1 MFGPRGLWVV
11 VGLLALSAQP
21 AVAGPLGE
29 LHAGNGTVVGALPAR
44 DGASLGKRA
53 VQVGSTRI
61 TSTAVELRRVRLL
74 GGQIRVA
81 RLVVPRSG
89 VAGAVMQGLRVGGHA
104 VRASP
109 NTVVPL
115 GGASYLIAL
124 QEAVTPGVGT
134 GVVGLRLHLGT
145 AAYGLPAGSELT
157 LGLPNATP
165 AAGRSRGTTTR
176 AIAAASTATTAR
188 RTPTPPALAA
198 SPLAILGFGADTA
211 PTAPTTSATPPGSS
225 LGAQAVQVALQ
236 YQGIPYVWGGATP
249 QSGFDCSG
257 LTRYVYAQLGI
268 RLTHYAAAQWHEG
281 TPVAPKDVRPGDLVF
296 FEPKLDGPGHVG
308 IYLGGGYFLHAPHS
322 GDVVKITSFADQHYA
337 SMYMGAERPYS

>member
-1 MFGPRGLWVV
+1 MFGPRGLCVV
-11 VGLLALSAQP
+11 VCLVAVSAQP

-29 LHAGNGTVVGALPAR
+29 LHDGSGKVVGALPAR
-44 DGASLGKRA
+44 DGARLGKDA

-61 TSTAVELRRVRLL
+61 TSEAVELRRVRLL

-89 VAGAVMQGLRVGGHA
+89 VAGAVIEGLRVGGRT
-104 VRASP
+104 VSASP

-157 LGLPNATP
+157 LGLPNATA
-165 AAGRSRGTTTR
+165 AAGRARTTG
-176 AIAAASTATTAR
+176 IAAASTASTTG

-198 SPLAILGFGADTA
+198 SPLAILGF
-211 PTAPTTSATPPGSS
+211 
-225 LGAQAVQVALQ
+225 
-236 YQGIPYVWGGATP
+236 
-249 QSGFDCSG
+249 
-257 LTRYVYAQLGI
+257 
-268 RLTHYAAAQWHEG
+268 
-281 TPVAPKDVRPGDLVF
+281 
-296 FEPKLDGPGHVG
+296 
-308 IYLGGGYFLHAPHS
+308 
-322 GDVVKITSFADQHYA
+322 
-337 SMYMGAERPYS
+337 